1 MSAIS
6 NPIRPRCQKAAL
18 CGLCLITLLLTVAIS
33 AVQQSENSVEE
44 KKMESRDDISVD
56 YSSSLTEEDKVL
68 RFSEKLE
75 DLELSESLRL
85 EKLYRKIQRQVHCG
99 SLVTETGVRKNLDK
113 NVRNGLD

>member
-1 MSAIS
+1 M
-6 NPIRPRCQKAAL
+6 
-18 CGLCLITLLLTVAIS
+18 
-33 AVQQSENSVEE
+33 
-44 KKMESRDDISVD
+44 D

-99 SLVTETGVRKNLDK
+99 SLETGVRKNLNN
-113 NVRNGLD
+113 NVRKCKLKGLTLKENAMIQYFLTCY